1 MNPII
6 NRILY
11 VGFVVFTVYYITV
24 QHDLMTAASNM
35 GIALIF
41 DPFDQAVKWQDRPM
55 WQRAWLIVHVAI
67 VFGLF
72 GYAMLVK

>member
-1 MNPII
+1 MSPAIA
-6 NRILY
+6 RVMYGL
-11 VGFVVFTVYYITV
+11 FVAMSAYFLIFS
-24 QHDLMTAASNM
+24 HDVLTAASNM

-72 GYAMLVK
+72 LYGLMK